1 MVLLGNLEEAMSRL
15 EEAITGRYTCE
26 SANSDQS
33 LGCGETIGLAALR
46 QGDIVVD
53 LGCGSG
59 KDAVAAAYVVGE
71 EGHVIGVDMTE
82 AMLEKARA
90 RQREAGLA
98 NVSFRLG
105 TVEDLPVESETV
117 DVVLSNCVINHVSD
131 KAGAYREISRVL
143 KPGGRFVIADV
154 ASRYQLPP
162 EVTGDP
168 QAWAD
173 CYGGAIPE
181 EEYLAVIAAAGLRE
195 IKVLKRREYEKN
207 GFPMISLTIEG
218 KKP

>member
-1 MVLLGNLEEAMSRL
+1 MGNLEEEAMSRL
-15 EEAITGRYTCE
+15 GEAITSRYTCE
-26 SANSDQS
+26 AANGAQS
-33 LGCGETIGLAALR
+33 LGCGETIAIAAL
-46 QGDIVVD
+46 QPGEVVVD

-59 KDAVAAAYVVGE
+59 EDAIAAAHVAGN
-71 EGHVIGVDMTE
+71 EGRVIGVDVTE

-90 RQREAGLA
+90 RQREAGLD
-98 NVSFRLG
+98 NVSFLLG
-105 TVEDLPVESETV
+105 TVEDLPVETGAV
-117 DVVLSNCVINHVSD
+117 DVVISNCVINHVPD
-131 KAGAYREISRVL
+131 KAGAYREIHRVL

-154 ASRYQLPP
+154 ASKYQLPP

-181 EEYLAVIAAAGLRE
+181 EEYLAAITAAGLRE
-195 IKVLKRREYEKN
+195 IEVLKRREYEKN
-207 GFPMISLTIEG
+207 GFPMISLTIQG

>member
-1 MVLLGNLEEAMSRL
+1 MTRDEKLVVEK
-15 EEAITGRYTCE
+15 AIASRYTCE
-26 SANSDQS
+26 AGNGSES

-46 QGDIVVD
+46 PGEVVVD

-59 KDAVAAAYVVGE
+59 KDVIAAARLVGE
-71 EGHVIGVDMTE
+71 KGHVIGVDMTE
-82 AMLEKARA
+82 AMLARA
-90 RQREAGLA
+90 RERQREAGLGS
-98 NVSFRLG
+98 VSFLLG

-117 DVVLSNCVINHVSD
+117 DVALSNCVINHVTD
-131 KAGAYREISRVL
+131 KARAYREIYRVL

-154 ASRYQLPP
+154 ASKYQLPQ

-181 EEYLAVIAAAGLRE
+181 KEYLAAIAAAGLRE
-195 IKVLKRREYEKN
+195 IKILKRREYEKN
-207 GFPMISLTIEG
+207 GFPMISLTIAG